1 VTKKP
6 KPDIRMI
13 TRLVPPS
20 GNLVQGQS
28 EVAMHPALVRA
39 LSDVVNEGLNHYSLF
54 EGVPELRKAVAEKI
68 ARFNNVEVDI
78 TRKPYELIITPGATG
93 ALVAIA
99 HTYLT
104 NASMILFEPYYPYH
118 KKILETCNAQ
128 ADLIELKGEELSLDI
143 EELRRRCKEGK
154 DRKDHPLKAILVCS
168 PTNPTGKVF
177 TKEELIAIADCCKEF
192 DLLCISD
199 EVYEHFVL
207 SEKDHISIATL
218 PDMKART
225 ITCNSFSKS
234 WAVSG
239 WRLGYTFGAGELV
252 GPLHNVG
259 NIFYVCTP
267 TPLQHALSRVLM
279 TDEHYYVNLRSLY
292 KIKRDIL
299 ANALTKVGFTLYD
312 SRSTFYMW
320 ARIPEKFEDSETLN
334 NFLME
339 KGKVA
344 GVPGTAFADGT
355 IGEKYMRFC
364 FAREEDMLTRAAEQI
379 VNSLSK

>member
-1 VTKKP
+1 MAKKS

-28 EVAMHPALVRA
+28 EVALHPALVSA
-39 LSDVVNEGLNHYSLF
+39 LSDVINEGINHYSLF
-54 EGVPELRKAVAEKI
+54 EGVPELRKVVAEKI
-68 ARFNNVEVDI
+68 ARFNNIEVDI
-78 TRKPYELIITPGATG
+78 THKPYEVIITPGATG

-128 ADLIELKGEELSLDI
+128 ADVIELHGKELSLDVN
-143 EELRRRCKEGK
+143 ELRERCREGK
-154 DRKDHPLKAILVCS
+154 ERKDYPLKAILVCS

-177 TKEELIAIADCCKEF
+177 TLEELSAIADCCKEF

-199 EVYEHFVL
+199 EVYEHFVI

-218 PDMKART
+218 PDMRART

-239 WRLGYTFGAGELV
+239 WRLGYTFRAGELV
-252 GPLHNVG
+252 GPIHNVG

-279 TDEHYYVNLRSLY
+279 TDENYYANLRNIY
-292 KIKRDIL
+292 KAKRDIL
-299 ANALTKVGFTLYD
+299 AEALTKVGFTLYD

-320 ARIPEKFEDSETLN
+320 AQIPEQFEDSETLN
-334 NFLME
+334 NFLIE

-344 GVPGTAFADGT
+344 GVPGTAFTDST

-364 FAREEDMLTRAAEQI
+364 FAREENMLTNAANQI
-379 VNSLSK
+379 ISALS

>member
-1 VTKKP
+1 MTKKS

-28 EVAMHPALVRA
+28 EVALHPALVSA
-39 LSDVVNEGLNHYSLF
+39 LSDVINDGLNHYSLF

-68 ARFNNVEVDI
+68 RRFNKIEVDI
-78 TRKPYELIITPGATG
+78 NRKPYEVIITPGATG

-128 ADLIELKGEELSLDI
+128 ADVVELGEDLSLDI
-143 EELRRRCKEGK
+143 NQLRKRCRIGK
-154 DRKDHPLKAILVCS
+154 DRKDYPLKAILVCS

-177 TKEELIAIADCCKEF
+177 TREELTAIADCCKEF

-207 SEKDHISIATL
+207 SEQDHISIATL
-218 PDMKART
+218 ADMRSRT

-239 WRLGYTFGAGELV
+239 WRLGYVFGGGELV

-279 TDEHYYVNLRSLY
+279 TDENYYVNLRDVY

-299 ANALTKVGFTLYD
+299 AKALTQVGFTLYD

-320 ARIPEKFEDSETLN
+320 ARIPERFDDSETLN
-334 NFLME
+334 NFLIE
-339 KGKVA
+339 KAKVA
-344 GVPGTAFADGT
+344 GVPGTAFTDGI

-364 FAREEDMLTRAAEQI
+364 FAREEAMLTRAAEQI
-379 VNSLSK
+379 VDALS

>member
-1 VTKKP
+1 MSKKP

-28 EVAMHPALVRA
+28 EVALHPSLVTA
-39 LSDVVNEGLNHYSLF
+39 INNVISDGLNHYSLF
-54 EGVPELRKAVAEKI
+54 EGVPELRKAVAEKV
-68 ARFNNVEVDI
+68 ARFNHVEIDVN
-78 TRKPYELIITPGATG
+78 RKPYEVLITPGATG

-99 HTYLT
+99 HTYLV

-118 KKILETCNAQ
+118 KKILETCNAK
-128 ADLIELKGEELSLDI
+128 ADVIPLHGEDLKLDV
-143 EELRRRCKEGK
+143 EELRNYCRVGKE
-154 DRKDHPLKAILVCS
+154 RKEHPLKAILVCS

-177 TKEELIAIADCCKEF
+177 TREELEAIANCCKEF

-207 SEKDHISIATL
+207 SEDDHISIATL
-218 PDMKART
+218 PDMRSRT

-239 WRLGYTFGAGELV
+239 WRLGYVYGAGELV

-267 TPLQHALSRVLM
+267 TPLQHALARVLM
-279 TDEHYYVNLRSLY
+279 TDENYYSNLRRVY
-292 KIKRDIL
+292 GAKREIL
-299 ANALTKVGFTLYD
+299 AEALKKVGFSIYD

-320 ARIPEKFEDSETLN
+320 TRIPEGFEDSEALN
-334 NFLME
+334 NFLIE
-339 KGKVA
+339 QGKVA
-344 GVPGTAFADGT
+344 GVPGTAFTDSAN
-355 IGEKYMRFC
+355 GEKYMRFC
-364 FAREEDMLTRAAEQI
+364 FAREDEMLTNAAQQI
-379 VNSLSK
+379 VKALQK